1 MKFIFLVYSLLGP
14 IWAKKSYFMI
24 KKNSEGI
31 IQGSIW
37 HGRIL
42 RIKVKCQGHIQGHF
56 WPKGILGQS
65 RIAVSSIRARVSQ
78 SVIDSLTV
86 KLLNLES
93 LISAPIESW
102 LGMPSTKDSEKLA
115 DRFEDGGHM
124 ALASLYL
131 SSKIDCPHSPP
142 TMFSAD
148 TGSSVCNVPAQLS
161 ISVTSFDKA
170 SSFLFGCH
178 W

>member
-42 RIKVKCQGHIQGHF
+42 RIKVKCQGHIQGYF
-56 WPKGILGQS
+56 WPKDILG

-86 KLLNLES
+86 KLLNVES
-93 LISAPIESW
+93 LTSAPIESW
-102 LGMPSTKDSEKLA
+102 LGMPSTKDREKLA
-115 DRFEDGGHM
+115 DKFEDGGHM

-142 TMFSAD
+142 TMFSAV

-170 SSFLFGCH
+170 SSFLFGCE